1 MGVLAHTFR
10 LCYNQNMPTLK
21 KVTVFLR
28 ASLFGAVLLHT
39 VLLCTGCRSAEDGR
53 TVTINSKNYLKTQ
66 EKLQKLLANQSLSQE
81 TRYAVVNQIASNMRA
96 VKDYNSLVLFLTGWV
111 ESHSDDMYNAY
122 WLLMT
127 ADAYLANDAEPVA
140 EYYMERILANYDD
153 LMVKGRSIHFLCL
166 QHLIKISDKPENR
179 ISYFNQLITRF
190 PNDVNI
196 TELYY
201 RLALEYEK
209 LGDWTQALKTFRL
222 FLDREDAPTIQL
234 QDIPNAYL
242 TAKQL
247 VDFGSSSKNWTFE
260 TLEELVSA
268 VQNAIANYDYR
279 TLDSYKSKVNFF
291 AMSWR
296 QDEKDANSQ
305 DSFSMR
311 SYMRGNRIRY
321 EKELDSSISTP
332 TQAYLRTWG
341 WSSYLNVWYFYF
353 RKVNFPV
360 DPDIHG
366 RWEWAGIYYGEKL

>member
-1 MGVLAHTFR
+1 MKAAPRRVLANASR
-10 LCYNQNMPTLK
+10 LCYNYNMPSFP
-21 KVTVFLR
+21 KVTF
-28 ASLFGAVLLHT
+28 FFHAV
-39 VLLCTGCRSAEDGR
+39 VAAAALLCAGCSAGSTSR
-53 TVTINSKNYLKTQ
+53 AMTANSKTYLKTQ
-66 EKLQKLLANQSLSQE
+66 NNLQKILQNESLSQE

-111 ESHSDDMYNAY
+111 ESHRDDQYNAY
-122 WLLMT
+122 WLLMA
-127 ADAYLANDAEPVA
+127 ADAYLENDAEPVA
-140 EYYMERILANYDD
+140 EYYLERIIKNYGD
-153 LMVKGRSIHFLCL
+153 LMVKGKSVHFLCL
-166 QHLIKISDKPENR
+166 QHLIQISENPTNR
-179 ISYFNQLITRF
+179 IAYFNQLISRF
-190 PNDVNI
+190 PDQVNI

-209 LGDWTQALKTFRL
+209 LGDWTQALKTFTL
-222 FLDREDAPTIQL
+222 FLNREDAPTLQL

-242 TAKQL
+242 TARQL
-247 VDFGSSSKNWTFE
+247 VDFGNSSKNWTFE

-268 VQNAIANYDYR
+268 VQGAISSYDYKK
-279 TLDSYKSKVNFF
+279 LDSYKSKVNFF

-296 QDEKDANSQ
+296 QDESDAKAQ

-321 EKELDSSISTP
+321 EKELDPISSP
-332 TQAYLRTWG
+332 TSAYLRTWG

>member
-140 EYYMERILANYDD
+140 EY
-153 LMVKGRSIHFLCL
+153 
-166 QHLIKISDKPENR
+166 
-179 ISYFNQLITRF
+179 
-190 PNDVNI
+190 
-196 TELYY
+196 
-201 RLALEYEK
+201 
-209 LGDWTQALKTFRL
+209 
-222 FLDREDAPTIQL
+222 
-234 QDIPNAYL
+234 
-242 TAKQL
+242 
-247 VDFGSSSKNWTFE
+247 
-260 TLEELVSA
+260 
-268 VQNAIANYDYR
+268 
-279 TLDSYKSKVNFF
+279 
-291 AMSWR
+291 
-296 QDEKDANSQ
+296 
-305 DSFSMR
+305 
-311 SYMRGNRIRY
+311 
-321 EKELDSSISTP
+321 
-332 TQAYLRTWG
+332 
-341 WSSYLNVWYFYF
+341 
-353 RKVNFPV
+353 
-360 DPDIHG
+360 
-366 RWEWAGIYYGEKL
+366 